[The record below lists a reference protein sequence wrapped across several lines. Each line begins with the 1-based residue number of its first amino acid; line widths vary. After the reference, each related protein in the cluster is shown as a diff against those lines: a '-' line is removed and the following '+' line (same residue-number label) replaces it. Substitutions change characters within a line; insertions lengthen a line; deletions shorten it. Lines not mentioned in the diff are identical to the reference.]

1 MLEEIAIDDYKWN
14 EIVKSFNSYDF
25 YHLSEYHKMESTGEP
40 KLLHYTSNKVR
51 IAFPVVIRSIEGT
64 NYFDLTSVYGY
75 GGPLCNRNDLNDL
88 EYEGFINELDSYFF
102 KKKIIAAFSRLHPLI
117 NTSFECL
124 NGYGDIL
131 SLNKTVS
138 IDLSLSV
145 EDQRKCFRKS
155 TKYDIGQLEKKG
167 IIVREASSEN
177 DLMSFI
183 QIYKQ
188 SMDRVDAH
196 SYYYFTEEYFRN
208 FLKNIDSL
216 LLVAVKEEQVI
227 AGAIFTF
234 NSDIMQYHLAGTA
247 DDFLTLAPMKLILN
261 HARLIG
267 TERGLKY
274 LHLGGGVGGEDDAL
288 FRFKSGFSKNFYQFK
303 IWKHIINPNIYNDLV
318 KMKFGDNIPDSNYF
332 PLYRLNN

>member
-1 MLEEIAIDDYKWN
+1 MLEEIAIDNCKWN
-14 EIVKSFNSYDF
+14 EIVKSFKSYDF
-25 YHLSEYHKMESTGEP
+25 YHLSEYHQMENTGEP
-40 KLLHYTSNKVR
+40 KLLYYTADDVR
-51 IAFPVVIRSIEGT
+51 IAFPIVIRSIEGT
-64 NYFDLTSVYGY
+64 GYFDLTSVYGY
-75 GGPLCNRNDLNDL
+75 GGPLCNRNDLNGL
-88 EYEGFINELDSYFF
+88 EYENFTTELDSYFL
-102 KKKIIAAFSRLHPLI
+102 KNKIIAAFSRLHPLI
-117 NTSFECL
+117 STSSECL
-124 NGYGDIL
+124 NGYGEII

-138 IDLSLSV
+138 IDLSLSI
-145 EDQRKCFRKS
+145 EEQRKSFRKS

-167 IIVREASSEN
+167 IIVREASSKS
-177 DLMSFI
+177 DLVSFM

-196 SYYYFTEEYFRN
+196 SYYYFSEEYFKN
-208 FLKNIDSL
+208 FLSCINSL
-216 LLVAVKEEQVI
+216 LLVAVKEEQII

-303 IWKHIINPNIYNDLV
+303 IWRHIINLNIYNDLV
-318 KMKFGDNIPDSNYF
+318 KMKFGDNIPETNYF